1 MFYATVPVPLDLG
14 SVTLLQP
21 PGEHTVS
28 PTTQLLSCFSQMV
41 SNPPLYGHHT
51 KAKIC
56 YLEVKAIGAQ
66 RDHLMLKSQSGYPP
80 AASGLWLC
88 WFCLHRVLKSFLIH
102 CHLEDRFPASLDIS
116 EALST
121 MGLFSWLTGVWSR
134 WWLPPLGE
142 SYSLTHSPH
151 PHFLLPYSWPAS
163 FVYIT
168 CLAPVGICGLP
179 LTYHNLLIIWLG
191 PR

>member
-1 MFYATVPVPLDLG
+1 MFYGTVPVPLDLG

-21 PGEHTVS
+21 PVEHTVS
-28 PTTQLLSCFSQMV
+28 PTTQLLSCFSQTV

-56 YLEVKAIGAQ
+56 HLEVSAIGAQ
-66 RDHLMLKSQSGYPP
+66 RDHLMRKSQNGYPP

-102 CHLEDRFPASLDIS
+102 CHLKDGFPASLDIS

-121 MGLFSWLTGVWSR
+121 MGLFSWLTG
-134 WWLPPLGE
+134 
-142 SYSLTHSPH
+142 
-151 PHFLLPYSWPAS
+151 A
-163 FVYIT
+163 
-168 CLAPVGICGLP
+168 
-179 LTYHNLLIIWLG
+179 
-191 PR
+191 